1 MDFLIACRIFI
12 RVAETGS
19 FSAVARESG
28 TTQPAV
34 SRQVAALEEHL
45 QTRLVQRSTRSLTLT
60 EDGHD
65 FLGHARA
72 VTEAAEQAEAAV
84 GQRRGGVSG
93 VVRLGSPPA
102 FGRLFVAPRLG
113 ALLARHPQLSVELEL
128 TDDRVD
134 MVQTRLD
141 LSLRVGPALDPTL
154 VARRVGSSVHVVV
167 ASPDYLESH
176 GEPTRPEDLAGHDC
190 VIFTRM
196 PDPQSWDFLHPGGEG
211 VERREV
217 RVPVAG
223 RIRTDSIEAAMA
235 VAMAGSG
242 IAKVPAWM
250 LREALRAGRLRKL
263 LTEWQPER
271 RPVSLVYP
279 SRRFLAPR
287 TRAVIDFIVEEFRLD
302 PAISA
307 YGES

>member
-1 MDFLIACRIFI
+1 MDFLIACHIFI

-34 SRQVAALEEHL
+34 SRQISALEEHL

-65 FLGHARA
+65 FLGHARL
-72 VTEAAEQAEAAV
+72 VVEAAEQAEAVV
-84 GQRRGGVSG
+84 GQRRGSVSG
-93 VVRLGSPPA
+93 LVRLGSPPG
-102 FGRLFVAPRLG
+102 FGRLFVVPRLG
-113 ALLARHPQLSVELEL
+113 ALLSRHPQLSVELEL
-128 TDDRVD
+128 TDETVD
-134 MVQTRLD
+134 MVQERLD
-141 LSLRVGPALDPTL
+141 LTLRVGPVADPTL

-167 ASPDYLESH
+167 ASPEYLEAH
-176 GEPTRPEDLAGHDC
+176 GEPARPEDLAGHEC
-190 VIFTRM
+190 IIFTRM
-196 PDPQSWDFLHPGGEG
+196 TDPQSWDFTQPAGKGADRKD
-211 VERREV
+211 VA
-217 RVPVAG
+217 VPVAG
-223 RIRTDSIEAAMA
+223 RLRTDSIEAAL
-235 VAMAGSG
+235 VAALAGAG

-250 LREALRAGRLRKL
+250 LRDALRAGRLRKL
-263 LTEWQPER
+263 LADWQPER
-271 RPVSLVYP
+271 RPISLVYP